1 MRTRILLADDHP
13 IVREGLRALLEREG
27 FDVQAE
33 AADGREAVR
42 LARDLSPHVALLDLV
57 MPLLNGLDAARE
69 IRRASPR
76 TKRILLTMYTEDSY
90 VIEAI
95 RAGINGYVLK
105 TQAVADLAQATREVC
120 QGRVYLNPGI
130 SRTVIEAYL
139 DRTELPPDPLS
150 RREREVLQLVAE
162 GKTSKEIAHLL
173 GVTTKTAEVHRVR
186 IMKKLGIQGTA
197 ALVRYAIRR
206 GMVRP

>member
-120 QGRVYLNPGI
+120 QGRVYLSPGI
-130 SRTVIEAYL
+130 SRTVIEAYI
-139 DRTELPPDPLS
+139 DRTEPPPDPLS

-173 GVTTKTAEVHRVR
+173 GVTTKTAEVHRGR

-206 GMVRP
+206 GLVRP

>member
-120 QGRVYLNPGI
+120 QGRVYLSPGI
-130 SRTVIEAYL
+130 SRAVIEAYI
-139 DRTELPPDPLS
+139 DRTEHPPDPLS

-206 GMVRP
+206 GVVRP

>member
-120 QGRVYLNPGI
+120 QGRVYLSPGI
-130 SRTVIEAYL
+130 SRAVIEAYI
-139 DRTELPPDPLS
+139 DRTEHPPDPLS

-206 GMVRP
+206 GLVRP